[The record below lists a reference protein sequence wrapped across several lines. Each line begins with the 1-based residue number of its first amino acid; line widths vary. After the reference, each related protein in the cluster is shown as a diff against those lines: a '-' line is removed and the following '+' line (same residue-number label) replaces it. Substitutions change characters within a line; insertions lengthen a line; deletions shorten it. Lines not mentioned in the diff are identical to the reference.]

1 MKILINTLILS
12 IAGSIAF
19 PTQAATTRIDSVYT
33 KLSGATCKALESNEA
48 EGSAKGRCKGTA
60 GYQLDWMEGDIRQS
74 LNVIDPQGQEFPLE
88 LWTTV
93 SSNFSS
99 LGDKAEWR
107 VQKAGKKI
115 TPLALIVRYN
125 VSEDPEKPEKTTSYL
140 VISKITPTEV
150 CVTDVIKP
158 AKDANQQARIL
169 ADTANTK
176 ACKQTSATTGATTPM
191 EIPIA
196 GGMAATST
204 QDADVL
210 QAATFAASQL
220 GKGELDSV
228 LEASQQVVA
237 GMNYALKIKLK
248 GGAIY
253 NVVVYRDLQNHFS
266 LTESS
271 QP

>member
-1 MKILINTLILS
+1 MKILVNTLILS
-12 IAGSIAF
+12 VAGGIVFSA
-19 PTQAATTRIDSVYT
+19 QAATTHINSVYT
-33 KLSGATCKALESNEA
+33 KLSGSNCKALESNEA

-74 LNVIDPQGQEFPLE
+74 LNVIDPQGKAFPLE
-88 LWTTV
+88 LWSTV
-93 SSNFSS
+93 SSGFSS

-107 VQKAGKKI
+107 VQKAGKKS

-125 VSEDPEKPEKTTSYL
+125 VSENPEKPEKTTSYL
-140 VISKITPTEV
+140 VVSKITPTEV
-150 CVTDVIKP
+150 CVTDVVKP
-158 AKDANQQARIL
+158 AKDANQQARTL
-169 ADTANTK
+169 ADTATTK
-176 ACKQTSATTGATTPM
+176 ACKKTGATTEETTSM

-196 GGMAATST
+196 GGMVATSQ
-204 QDADVL
+204 QDAEVQ
-210 QAATFAASQL
+210 QAATFAAAQL

-253 NVVVYRDLQNHFS
+253 DVVVYRDLQNHFS
-266 LTESS
+266 LTKSS

>member
-1 MKILINTLILS
+1 MKILINTLLLS
-12 IAGSIAF
+12 VTCNIAL
-19 PTQAATTRIDSVYT
+19 PLHAASGNIDSVYT
-33 KLSGATCKALESNEA
+33 QLSGSTCKALASNEA
-48 EGSAKGRCKGTA
+48 EGSATGRCKGTA

-74 LNVIDPQGQEFPLE
+74 LNIIDPQGKEFPLE
-88 LWTTV
+88 LWSTV
-93 SSNFSS
+93 SSNFSA

-107 VQKAGKKI
+107 VQKAGKKS

-140 VISKITPTEV
+140 VVSKITPTEI
-150 CVTDVIKP
+150 CVTDVVKP
-158 AKDANQQARIL
+158 AKDANQQARTL
-169 ADTANTK
+169 ADSATDK
-176 ACKQTSATTGATTPM
+176 ACKQAGVNTGETTPM
-191 EIPIA
+191 DMPIA
-196 GGMAATST
+196 GGMATTST
-204 QDADVL
+204 QDTEVL
-210 QAATFAASQL
+210 QAATFAAAQL
-220 GKGELDSV
+220 NKGKLDSV

-237 GMNYALKIKLK
+237 GMNYAMKIKLN